1 MKSKSF
7 LLKIFFFTIA
17 SVINAGCGEMSPT
30 SSSSMQAAASAL
42 PRNAQIVG
50 DFFYLRDANGN
61 TIPGRRVDDGDH
73 ILVLGIDYEKQL
85 VLVEYPT
92 PSGVNVGYIKN
103 VQKLIKYYHQDR
115 WQNDG
120 FPKDVYDSEGKV
132 IGMLYPYE
140 KATPLNKMPDGSFL
154 VVYNTSKGE
163 LTKTGYVSYHGNFP
177 QFRDTPSSCILP
189 KPEEKAKSCENE
201 PDNSILNRSLCL
213 TRCGGPAVVKSA
225 LKCSF
230 MIPALPEALIPF
242 GICTAGWLG
251 TTDAGNLANCIAK
264 CW

>member
-1 MKSKSF
+1 MRSKSF
-7 LLKIFFFTIA
+7 WLKLFSFVIVSAIA
-17 SVINAGCGEMSPT
+17 GSCGKVQPPVRSDL
-30 SSSSMQAAASAL
+30 QAAASAL

-50 DFFYLRDANGN
+50 DFFYLRDADGN

-103 VQKLIKYYHQDR
+103 VQKLIKYYHQDL

-120 FPKDVYDSEGKV
+120 FQKDVYDAEGKV
-132 IGMLYPYE
+132 IGKLYPYE
-140 KATPLNKMPDGSFL
+140 KATPLNKMPDGSFH
-154 VVYNTSKGE
+154 VVYNTSKGDS
-163 LTKTGYVSYHGNFP
+163 TKTGYVTYHGNFP
-177 QFRDTPSSCILP
+177 DFRDTPSTCIIP
-189 KPEEKAKSCENE
+189 KPQESPKSCENE
-201 PDNSILNRSLCL
+201 PENSILSRSFCL
-213 TRCGGPAVVKSA
+213 AKCGGPAVVKSA

-251 TTDAGNLANCIAK
+251 TTDAGNVANCIAR